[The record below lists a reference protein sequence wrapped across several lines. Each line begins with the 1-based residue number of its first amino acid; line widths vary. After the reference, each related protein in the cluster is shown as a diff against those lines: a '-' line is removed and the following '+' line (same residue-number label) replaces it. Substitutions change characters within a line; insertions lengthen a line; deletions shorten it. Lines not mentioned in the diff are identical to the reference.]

1 MDSPETWRWIWL
13 AAAMA
18 FTVGEMATAGS
29 FFLLPFG
36 VGALAASLLA
46 FLGVN
51 VGWTWVAFVGVSAL
65 GLAAL
70 YPLRKRLDRGEPQDG
85 IGARRLLG
93 QAATVLEDVP
103 GGPAETGLVRVG
115 REEWRAESLEGRPIP
130 AGTVVKVVE
139 VRGTRVVVFAQPSL
153 ETENPAVPGDE
164 KGV

>member
-36 VGALAASLLA
+36 LGALVASILA
-46 FLGVN
+46 FVGVD
-51 VGWTWVAFVGVSAL
+51 VGWTWVAFIGVSGI

-93 QAATVLEDVP
+93 QAAAVLEVIP

-115 REEWRAESLEGRPIP
+115 REEWRAESLDGQPIA
-130 AGTVVKVVE
+130 AGTLVKVVE
-139 VRGTRVVVFAQPSL
+139 VRGTRVVVYPQPAL
-153 ETENPAVPGDE
+153 GTENPAAPGEE